1 MSEANIK
8 MMQTLDLNKA
18 RLDTLKGLYP
28 DLFTFEGKL
37 NPDELKKIV
46 DPELM
51 SETERFD
58 FNWFGKSEAKRN
70 AFTPS
75 KATLIYDEERSVN
88 PEFAAGNMIIEGEN
102 LESLKCLRSAY
113 REKIKCIYI
122 DPPYNTGKDF
132 IYSDK
137 WDENKE
143 DYWRHI
149 GVVNHEGIK
158 LETNPESS
166 GRYHSN
172 WLNMMYPRLL
182 LARQL
187 LRDDGVIFVSIG
199 DEEVHHLRKICDEIF
214 GEESFEG
221 HIHWRRRHNQPNDRT
236 KMIGMVTEHILSY
249 VKNQEQYKKSG
260 VGKVNLTSKFSNPD
274 NDPRGDWAS
283 KPWKV
288 GSNQSGSRYIIT
300 NTDLKDGPQLDEEWM
315 GDENT
320 YKNLLADNRIVFSK
334 GGRGLPRKKYFKF
347 EREEEGQC
355 ATNWWSHKK
364 VGHNQGA
371 NDEMTSLFG
380 GVKNIFSNPK
390 PSKLLKRLLQ
400 VANAKKNCIILDFFA
415 GSGTT
420 ADAVMKLNREDGGN
434 RQYILVQIPEAAEP
448 DSEAYKAGYKTIS
461 DVTIERNKRV
471 ITEMENEKK
480 TFKTGFRVYRLS
492 KSSFPRV
499 DFEPDPTKTEEA
511 NLALLEEYIDRKEM
525 VLNVNYSKDD
535 IFSEVL
541 LKNGFMLDYSKE
553 IESIFSENAIFR
565 IKDNFKE
572 CLMCID
578 MEIHQDTLNKLRG
591 FKDMLFI
598 CLEAGLDTTTKWN
611 LQHLFGDKLVAI

>member
-1 MSEANIK
+1 MSETNIK
-8 MMQTLDLNKA
+8 MMQTPDLNKA
-18 RLDTLKGLYP
+18 RLDTLKSLYP

-37 NPDELKKIV
+37 NSDELKKIV
-46 DPELM
+46 DPELI

-88 PEFAAGNMIIEGEN
+88 PEFAAGNMIVEGEN

-158 LETNPESS
+158 SESNPESS

-187 LRDDGVIFVSIG
+187 LSDDGVIFVSIG

-249 VKNQEQYKKSG
+249 VKNHEQYKKSG

-300 NTDLKDGPQLDEEWM
+300 NTDLTDGPQLDEEWM

-334 GGRGLPRKKYFKF
+334 DGRGLPRKKYFKF

-371 NDEMTSLFG
+371 NDEMTSLFD

-400 VANAKKNCIILDFFA
+400 IANAQKNCIILDFFA

-420 ADAVMKLNREDGGN
+420 ADAVMKLNCEDGGN
-434 RQYILVQIPEAAEP
+434 RQYILVQIPEATEP
-448 DSEAYKAGYKTIS
+448 DSEAYKAGYTTIS

-471 ITEMENEKK
+471 IREMENKKK

-499 DFEPDPTKTEEA
+499 DFEPDPTITEKA
-511 NLALLEEYIDRKEM
+511 NLELLEEYIYRKEM
-525 VLNVNYSKDD
+525 ILNVNYSKDD
-535 IFSEVL
+535 ILDEVL

-553 IESIFSENAIFR
+553 IESIFTENTIFR
-565 IKDNFKE
+565 VKDNFKE

-578 MEIHQDTLNKLRG
+578 MDIHQDTLNTLRD

-598 CLEAGLDTTTKWN
+598 CLEARLDTTTKWN
-611 LQHLFGDKLVAI
+611 LRHLFGDKLVAI